1 MNKRTIVI
9 TGGNRGIGKS
19 IALNF
24 AGNGDNVC
32 IIGRDDEALSHVES
46 LGNKLDGNIFGFKT
60 DISSESDVNKTF
72 NIIKDR
78 FGFIDILVNNAGI
91 NTRLG
96 YDDTTNELWNQE
108 IAINLTG
115 AFYCTQEVIK
125 DMVNANK
132 GWIVMMSSIKAL
144 EGSRSLSYGA
154 SKAGLISLTKSYARA
169 VSQHGVRV
177 NCIAPSMIE
186 TDMAK
191 LWSEEDKRKY
201 IKKIPVGRFGQPE
214 EISSLVYF
222 LCSKEA
228 DFISGSILGIDG
240 GYFL

>member
-78 FGFIDILVNNAGI
+78 FGFIV
-91 NTRLG
+91 
-96 YDDTTNELWNQE
+96 E
-108 IAINLTG
+108 
-115 AFYCTQEVIK
+115 
-125 DMVNANK
+125 
-132 GWIVMMSSIKAL
+132 S
-144 EGSRSLSYGA
+144 
-154 SKAGLISLTKSYARA
+154 
-169 VSQHGVRV
+169 
-177 NCIAPSMIE
+177 
-186 TDMAK
+186 
-191 LWSEEDKRKY
+191 
-201 IKKIPVGRFGQPE
+201 
-214 EISSLVYF
+214 
-222 LCSKEA
+222 
-228 DFISGSILGIDG
+228 
-240 GYFL
+240 